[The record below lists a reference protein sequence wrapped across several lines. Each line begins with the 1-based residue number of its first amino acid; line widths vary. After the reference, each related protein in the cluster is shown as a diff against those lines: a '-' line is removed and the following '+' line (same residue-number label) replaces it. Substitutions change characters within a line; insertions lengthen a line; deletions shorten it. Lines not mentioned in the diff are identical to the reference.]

1 MTTLAAIAATHQVL
15 RGMARR
21 AVAASGLAAAVFASS
36 ALACPVCAPSNTLT
50 PAQVLINADRAL
62 LVRPEAGS
70 GGVRVESVIKGSGA
84 PGELLDL
91 KVQRVDGARVQA
103 DRPILMVRDEMSRNW
118 SVLGDVDASAAPLL
132 RGFAQLK
139 RSSDMSAADWQER
152 VSRFVPLLEHPEPL
166 VAEAAYG
173 EVARAPYAAMRANR
187 TALDATRLARWTED
201 PRLFSRRPL
210 YLLLL
215 GLAGGPA
222 DAQRIEQQ
230 LANRTPTADRSDLPA
245 LVAADIELRGP
256 SRLSAIESH
265 WLLNP
270 NRSVAD
276 IQSVLVALSVHG
288 NDAGTVTRER
298 IIETYL
304 SFIKAR
310 PPLGGLV
317 AQDLA
322 GWQVWDATPM
332 YIASIDN
339 PQAPIASRVA
349 MANYLRV
356 SPHPQARAAVE
367 QATRIR

>member
-1 MTTLAAIAATHQVL
+1 MTALEGIEAARQAL
-15 RGMARR
+15 RGLARR
-21 AVAASGLAAAVFASS
+21 AIVAAGCAAAVFAST
-36 ALACPVCAPSNTLT
+36 AQACPVCAPSNALT
-50 PAQVLINADRAL
+50 PAQVLINADRAV
-62 LVRPEAGS
+62 LVRPESGT
-70 GGVRVESVIKGSGA
+70 GGVRVESIIKGSGT

-91 KVQRVDGARVQA
+91 KVQRADGARVQA
-103 DRPILMVRDEMSRNW
+103 DRPILMVRDELSRNW
-118 SVLGDVDASAAPLL
+118 SVLGDVDASSTPLL
-132 RGFAQLK
+132 RGFSQLK
-139 RSSDMSAADWQER
+139 RSAEMSPADWQER
-152 VSRFVPLLEHPEPL
+152 VGRFVPLLEHPEPL
-166 VAEAAYG
+166 VAETAYG
-173 EVARAPYAAMRANR
+173 EVARSPYAAMRANR
-187 TALDATRLARWTED
+187 KALDATRLARWTDAPE
-201 PRLFSRRPL
+201 LASRRPL

-230 LANRTPTADRSDLPA
+230 LATRAPTADRSDLPA

-256 SRLSAIESH
+256 SRLAAIESQ

-288 NDAGTVTRER
+288 TDAGTVPRER

-304 SFIKAR
+304 RFIKAR

-322 GWQVWDATPM
+322 SWQVWDATPM